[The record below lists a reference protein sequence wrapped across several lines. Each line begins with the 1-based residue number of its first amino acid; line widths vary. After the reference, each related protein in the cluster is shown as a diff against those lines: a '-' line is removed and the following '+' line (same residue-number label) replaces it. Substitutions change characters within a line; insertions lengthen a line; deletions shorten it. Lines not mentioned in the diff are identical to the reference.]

1 MLQLTFD
8 ALIEMI
14 FSAAWETLQMV
25 AVAGLLTLLF
35 GLPIAL
41 LLIVTGRGGV
51 CEAPGLH
58 RIVGWTVNAFRSTPF
73 IILLVALIPVTRLL
87 VGTSIGLWAAVVPI
101 TVAATPYFARIAKW
115 GCGRSTPVSSKPQ
128 KPWVRATGRSYGMCS
143 CPRAC
148 RQLLADLR

>member
-51 CEAPGLH
+51 CEAPAIS
-58 RIVGWTVNAFRSTPF
+58 RR
-73 IILLVALIPVTRLL
+73 
-87 VGTSIGLWAAVVPI
+87 
-101 TVAATPYFARIAKW
+101 
-115 GCGRSTPVSSKPQ
+115 
-128 KPWVRATGRSYGMCS
+128 
-143 CPRAC
+143 
-148 RQLLADLR
+148 